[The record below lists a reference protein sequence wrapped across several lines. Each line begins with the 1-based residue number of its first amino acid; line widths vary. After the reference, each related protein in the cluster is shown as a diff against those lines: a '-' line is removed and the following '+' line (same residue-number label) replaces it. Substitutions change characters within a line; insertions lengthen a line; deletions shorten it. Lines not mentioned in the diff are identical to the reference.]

1 MKVFLAST
9 DQHCD
14 EPLLSVLEEVFG
26 GPGTRVT
33 SIVRR
38 TSPEQTRA
46 AVKTSAAVFGVWSPD
61 DAAAVGELAFAAG
74 VGRPVYVVAPGH
86 ESPWFC
92 SGIGQGGHFQ
102 TPLKAVAAFLRDLSA
117 GRDR

>member
-9 DQHCD
+9 DEHSDQ
-14 EPLLSVLEEVFG
+14 PLLSVLEE
-26 GPGTRVT
+26 
-33 SIVRR
+33 
-38 TSPEQTRA
+38 
-46 AVKTSAAVFGVWSPD
+46 VFGVWSPD

-74 VGRPVYVVAPGH
+74 VGGPVYVVAPGH

-92 SGIGQGGHFQ
+92 SGIGYGGHFQ

-117 GRDR
+117 GRER